1 MGPGRRRGGL
11 VQRQPGFLTALPIGV
26 SFYLAGPGCLARP
39 ADAGPSASKPAHA
52 RCSWRV
58 NVAVPGIENG
68 GERCCNGAAVSG
80 PVSPAAWLPPMLPRW
95 PEQHC
100 SALKP
105 MRF

>member
-80 PVSPAAWLPPMLPRW
+80 PVSPAAWLPPMLP
-95 PEQHC
+95 
-100 SALKP
+100 A
-105 MRF
+105 MA